1 MNKLRC
7 AWKSA
12 VVFCLPPACSNSFFF
27 LLKKAIS
34 RFSLLLR
41 LWYIF
46 IGFYYACKF
55 IYPSTISPSQYR
67 RVLNCLSH
75 NRCSR
80 IEYRFKWA
88 RQAAWW
94 ISICWW
100 PYFTAA
106 LVSRVRERKRGRGKQ
121 YLPSCLSMKRWSDPS
136 RNMTHIQMRLTKNQM
151 VPSSRSVE

>member
-1 MNKLRC
+1 MCLKKGC
-7 AWKSA
+7 CF
-12 VVFCLPPACSNSFFF
+12 FCLPPACSNSFFF
-27 LLKKAIS
+27 LLKKPIS

-55 IYPSTISPSQYR
+55 IYPSTISPSQYQH
-67 RVLNCLSH
+67 VLNCLSH

-121 YLPSCLSMKRWSDPS
+121 YLPSCHSMKRWSDPS

-151 VPSSRSVE
+151 VPPSRSVE